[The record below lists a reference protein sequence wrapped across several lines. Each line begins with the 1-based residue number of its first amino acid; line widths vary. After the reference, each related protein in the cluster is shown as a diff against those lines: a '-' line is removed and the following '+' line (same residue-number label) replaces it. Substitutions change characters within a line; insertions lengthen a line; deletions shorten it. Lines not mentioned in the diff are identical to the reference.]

1 MHPTNITTPAEN
13 FKAAKSKSSWFNKTL
28 AFSLLSFVLGA
39 AIAVP
44 ATSSYMTAQFKK
56 VSASKVLAPKKA
68 TVKPAAKAPV
78 KVDLSK
84 PPIEKAQIVNP
95 SSTAVVSSE
104 IKQNNTFASSVAK

>member
-13 FKAAKSKSSWFNKTL
+13 FKSAKSKSSWLNKTL
-28 AFSLLSFVLGA
+28 AFSLLSFLLGA

-56 VSASKVLAPKKA
+56 ASASKTLPGKQ
-68 TVKPAAKAPV
+68 TVKKQTPKAPV

-84 PPIEKAQIVNP
+84 PPLEKSQNID
-95 SSTAVVSSE
+95 SVSSV
-104 IKQNNTFASSVAK
+104 IVSSVAK

>member
-1 MHPTNITTPAEN
+1 MHPTKITTAADN

-39 AIAVP
+39 GIAVP

-56 VSASKVLAPKKA
+56 AS
-68 TVKPAAKAPV
+68 AAKVAPVKKITAKPPV

-84 PPIEKAQIVNP
+84 PPVQNVQTVNP
-95 SSTAVVSSE
+95 TSSTAV
-104 IKQNNTFASSVAK
+104 SSVAK

>member
-1 MHPTNITTPAEN
+1 MHPTNITTPEEN

-56 VSASKVLAPKKA
+56 VSASKAIQNKKA

-84 PPIEKAQIVNP
+84 PPIERNQTVNP
-95 SSTAVVSSE
+95 SSSIVVSSE
-104 IKQNNTFASSVAK
+104 IKNSTFASSIVK